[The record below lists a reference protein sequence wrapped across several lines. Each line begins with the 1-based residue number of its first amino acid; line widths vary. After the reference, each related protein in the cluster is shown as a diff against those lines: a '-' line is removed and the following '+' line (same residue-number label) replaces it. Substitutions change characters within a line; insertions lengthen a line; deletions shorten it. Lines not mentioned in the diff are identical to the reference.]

1 MGGGTLLIELKKE
14 IKWNSFEI
22 CIDGNTYTDDG
33 VFEITSDDFLIFSE
47 SRYKERLEMVYLM
60 R

>member
-1 MGGGTLLIELKKE
+1 MIELKKE